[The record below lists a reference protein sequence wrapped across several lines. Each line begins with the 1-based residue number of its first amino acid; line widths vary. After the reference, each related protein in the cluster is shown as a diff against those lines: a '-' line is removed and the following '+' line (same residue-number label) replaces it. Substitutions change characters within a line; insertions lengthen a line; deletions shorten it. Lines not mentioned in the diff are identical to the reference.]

1 MPYRNSKLTH
11 LLKDSLGGSTR
22 TAMIA
27 CVSPMALHYEES
39 ISTLKYAERARRIKA
54 DKVVRNVR
62 AASADKVAHYKS
74 IIQSLQEEVGQL
86 KEQLVERMAQT
97 QPSPPSLYLKLHE
110 SREQN
115 STFLLSKS
123 EVSKIEAPGH

>member
-1 MPYRNSKLTH
+1 
-11 LLKDSLGGSTR
+11 
-22 TAMIA
+22 MIA